1 MTPCAVSGCPR
12 TITTVWRV
20 GIAITPTGTETYRL
34 TPIDV
39 SLCPDHASI
48 LSPAAQMY
56 FYSMEGMTT

>member
-34 TPIDV
+34 TPIEV
-39 SLCPDHASI
+39 YLCPDHASI

-56 FYSMEGMTT
+56 FYSMEGMTG